1 MFCQCLKSNCI
12 GRQSNAC
19 VMRFK
24 FPLIAEEPSNCQS
37 SHAKQQI
44 HPFDIA
50 AAAAGRVAAAA
61 AATEKTI

>member
-1 MFCQCLKSNCI
+1 
-12 GRQSNAC
+12 
-19 VMRFK
+19 MRFK

-61 AATEKTI
+61 AATEKAI